1 LCAEIATIKES
12 NCGRRSIV
20 RSDIRSFKD
29 LDAWKVSI
37 ELVLIAYELAKRL
50 PLTERFE
57 LSAQIRRAAV
67 SVPSIVAEGQ
77 AVGKSL
83 RFLYHVRIALG
94 SLGEL
99 ETDFEIARRLGMLS
113 SEDLAELNEHIAR
126 SGQLLHGPRSL
137 SSMANSDA
145 GNALFSRSLSSS
157 DRVLALGQAG
167 LVT

>member
-1 LCAEIATIKES
+1 MQ
-12 NCGRRSIV
+12 
-20 RSDIRSFKD
+20 SDIRSFKD
-29 LDAWKVSI
+29 LDAWKLSI
-37 ELVLIAYELAKRL
+37 ELALISYELTKRL

-67 SVPSIVAEGQ
+67 SVPSNVAEGQ
-77 AVGKSL
+77 AVGKSR

-126 SGQLLHGPRSL
+126 SGQLLHGLASSL
-137 SSMANSDA
+137 
-145 GNALFSRSLSSS
+145 
-157 DRVLALGQAG
+157 RVRIGTKATRCLAVLG
-167 LVT
+167 LLPIWYLLLTKMV

>member
-1 LCAEIATIKES
+1 MQ
-12 NCGRRSIV
+12 
-20 RSDIRSFKD
+20 SDIRSFKD

-37 ELVLIAYELAKRL
+37 ELALISYELAKRL
-50 PLTERFE
+50 PSTERFE

-67 SVPSIVAEGQ
+67 SVPSNVAEGQ

-113 SEDLAELNEHIAR
+113 SDDLAELNAHIAR
-126 SGQLLHGPRSL
+126 SGQLLHGLARSL
-137 SSMANSDA
+137 RFRIRTQATRC
-145 GNALFSRSLSSS
+145 LPFLVFFRSGTCS
-157 DRVLALGQAG
+157 
-167 LVT
+167 

>member
-1 LCAEIATIKES
+1 MQ
-12 NCGRRSIV
+12 
-20 RSDIRSFKD
+20 SDIRSFKD

-37 ELVLIAYELAKRL
+37 ELVLISCELAKQL

-67 SVPSIVAEGQ
+67 SVPSNVAEGQ
-77 AVGKSL
+77 AAGKSL

-113 SEDLAELNEHIAR
+113 SDDLAELNAHIAR
-126 SGQLLHGPRSL
+126 SGQLLHGLARSL
-137 SSMANSDA
+137 RFQLRTQATRCLA
-145 GNALFSRSLSSS
+145 
-157 DRVLALGQAG
+157 VLG
-167 LVT
+167 LLPIGYLLLTKMV

>member
-1 LCAEIATIKES
+1 MQ
-12 NCGRRSIV
+12 
-20 RSDIRSFKD
+20 SDIRSFKD

-37 ELVLIAYELAKRL
+37 ELVLISYELAKRL

-67 SVPSIVAEGQ
+67 SVPSNVAEGQ

-113 SEDLAELNEHIAR
+113 SDDLAELNAHIAR
-126 SGQLLHGPRSL
+126 AGQLLHGLARSL
-137 SSMANSDA
+137 RFRLRTQATRCLA
-145 GNALFSRSLSSS
+145 
-157 DRVLALGQAG
+157 VLG
-167 LVT
+167 LLPIGYLLLTKMV

>member
-1 LCAEIATIKES
+1 MQ
-12 NCGRRSIV
+12 
-20 RSDIRSFKD
+20 SDIHSFKD

-37 ELVLIAYELAKRL
+37 ELALISYELAKRL

-67 SVPSIVAEGQ
+67 SVPSNVAEGQ
-77 AVGKSL
+77 AVGRSL

-94 SLGEL
+94 SLAEL

-126 SGQLLHGPRSL
+126 SGQLLHGLARSL
-137 SSMANSDA
+137 RLRLRTQATRCLA
-145 GNALFSRSLSSS
+145 
-157 DRVLALGQAG
+157 VLG
-167 LVT
+167 LLPIGYLVLTKLV